1 MAAFLSLSYLVIAG
15 LFGFPDHTIWEQ
27 MRLNELREGFVHTMI
42 HELRRPVQTLKV
54 FVSFLNDREMRMDE
68 ATTERVLQDS
78 MFELDNLSAYLDAD
92 IPALRKLIQKCMEK
106 LVNAVHNAVIILAR
120 ISWFSMVSF

>member
-1 MAAFLSLSYLVIAG
+1 M
-15 LFGFPDHTIWEQ
+15 GFQIRTIWEQ

-78 MFELDNLSAYLDAD
+78 MFELDNLSAYLGKLKDMVCADEAGDASETF
-92 IPALRKLIQKCMEK
+92 R
-106 LVNAVHNAVIILAR
+106 
-120 ISWFSMVSF
+120 F

>member
-1 MAAFLSLSYLVIAG
+1 MNPLLGRMGWQLFLSIFLILLLLAC
-15 LFGFPDHTIWEQ
+15 LGFQIRTIWEQ

-78 MFELDNLSAYLDAD
+78 MFELDNLSAYLG
-92 IPALRKLIQKCMEK
+92 
-106 LVNAVHNAVIILAR
+106 N
-120 ISWFSMVSF
+120 